1 MLYLQP
7 KLRFRGRTN
16 SDSDG
21 ENECM
26 QNQEI
31 IDIETVK
38 PPDIVGNSNLC
49 YNQIV
54 LT

>member
-1 MLYLQP
+1 MQP
-7 KLRFRGRTN
+7 KLRFVGRSN

-21 ENECM
+21 ENDGM

-38 PPDIVGNSNLC
+38 PPDVQGILKQNWN
-49 YNQIV
+49 
-54 LT
+54 

>member
-1 MLYLQP
+1 MQP
-7 KLRFRGRTN
+7 KLRFVGRCN

-21 ENECM
+21 ENDGM

-38 PPDIVGNSNLC
+38 PPDVQGILKQN
-49 YNQIV
+49 
-54 LT
+54 